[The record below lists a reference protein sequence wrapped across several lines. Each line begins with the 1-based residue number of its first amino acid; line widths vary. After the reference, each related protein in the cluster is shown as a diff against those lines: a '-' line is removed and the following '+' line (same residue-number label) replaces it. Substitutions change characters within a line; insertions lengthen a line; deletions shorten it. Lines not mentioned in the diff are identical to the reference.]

1 MNTKNIYGTYMLTH
15 THILHLWLYML
26 IHVCMYPNVCMPI
39 LTGTHTLTLLCL
51 LNTYSFSFQPKG
63 HSHGAAALTY
73 QVRLGHSGCVLST
86 VHFSS
91 SVCILIVIEQL
102 CNKLLNS
109 GFLTR
114 SLFCRGEGQSLT
126 IFHWWKAANIA

>member
-1 MNTKNIYGTYMLTH
+1 MYTQNIYGTCMLTH
-15 THILHLWLYML
+15 THTTPMAVHAHTFECTHMCACTYIT
-26 IHVCMYPNVCMPI
+26 C
-39 LTGTHTLTLLCL
+39 THTPTLLCL

-63 HSHGAAALTY
+63 HSHRAAALTY

-109 GFLTR
+109 GFFTR
-114 SLFCRGEGQSLT
+114 SLFCRGEGQSL
-126 IFHWWKAANIA
+126 IKSDYFPLEERC